1 MILVIAN
8 KIAVNNYF
16 FQKQVESLNKI
27 QSKRKKEY
35 LKMSETHL
43 GNKNLM
49 GQQREANLTFIVTFI
64 TGAFAILEAGI
75 EGLKRCPNL
84 SAGF

>member
-8 KIAVNNYF
+8 KIAVDNYF

-49 GQQREANLTFIVTFI
+49 QT
-64 TGAFAILEAGI
+64 
-75 EGLKRCPNL
+75 
-84 SAGF
+84 